1 MGKSIGILSIKGGVG
16 KTSSVI
22 SLGNAFSELGKKV
35 LLIDGNLS
43 APNLGEYL
51 NIINPEITMHH
62 ILGRK
67 ANVKDALFKLE
78 KFDVIPSS
86 ISSNININPLKLRD
100 RIGHLKRKYDIIL
113 IDSPPSIN
121 EEALA
126 VVYAS
131 DEILV
136 ITTPNKPTLNV
147 TLKNIKLAKKRGIP
161 INGIIINKVHN
172 KNFELSSGDVEK
184 RLGIPVMA
192 SIPYDINVLKSLAKT
207 VPFTSFKPKSEGSQE
222 YKKLA
227 STLIGEK
234 YEPIRLKSFFR
245 WIAPRKQDINR
256 TIFYERIFK

>member
-1 MGKSIGILSIKGGVG
+1 MPFLN
-16 KTSSVI
+16 
-22 SLGNAFSELGKKV
+22 LEKV

-147 TLKNIKLAKKRGIP
+147 TLKI
-161 INGIIINKVHN
+161 
-172 KNFELSSGDVEK
+172 
-184 RLGIPVMA
+184 
-192 SIPYDINVLKSLAKT
+192 
-207 VPFTSFKPKSEGSQE
+207 
-222 YKKLA
+222 
-227 STLIGEK
+227 
-234 YEPIRLKSFFR
+234 
-245 WIAPRKQDINR
+245 
-256 TIFYERIFK
+256 